1 MDIHILTLFPS
12 MFRGPFNCSVVGRAV
27 ERGLAR
33 VHLRDIR
40 DRTRDAHRTA
50 DDYQYGGGPGMVMKP
65 EPIFESVEDA
75 LSGFSPEARALV
87 PVVLLSPQG
96 RLLDQAAAGEL
107 ASKPGLVLICGHYE
121 GVDERVRESLATH
134 DVSIGDYVL
143 TGGELAA
150 MVVADAVVRLLPG
163 VVGSPESVRG
173 DSITSGLLQHPVY
186 TRPPVYRDL
195 GVPPVLLS
203 GDHGEVARWRR
214 EQALLRTL
222 RRRPDLLEKAD
233 LTDDD
238 LRLLAAHGY
247 LGPFAPSGDLC
258 VNRHSGESRNPEG

>member
-1 MDIHILTLFPS
+1 MDIHILTLFPG
-12 MFRGPFNCSVVGRAV
+12 MFHGPFDHGVVGRAAG
-27 ERGLAR
+27 RGLVR
-33 VHLRDIR
+33 IHLQDIR
-40 DRTRDAHRTA
+40 DHTHDAHRTA

-65 EPIFESVEDA
+65 EPVFEAVDHA
-75 LSGFSPEARALV
+75 LSGFSAGDRARV

-96 RLLDQAAAGEL
+96 RRFDQAAAAEL

-121 GVDERVRESLATH
+121 GVDERVRESLATD

-163 VVGSPESVRG
+163 VVGSPESVQG
-173 DSITSGLLQHPVY
+173 DSITSGLLQHPLY
-186 TRPPVYRDL
+186 TRPPVYRGL

-203 GDHGEVARWRR
+203 GDHGEVDRWRR

-222 RRRPDLLEKAD
+222 EKRPDLLEKAD
-233 LTDDD
+233 LDDDD
-238 LRLLAAHGY
+238 LRFLAAHGY
-247 LGPFAPSGDLC
+247 
-258 VNRHSGESRNPEG
+258 RER

>member
-1 MDIHILTLFPS
+1 MDIHILTLFPG
-12 MFRGPFNCSVVGRAV
+12 MFHGPFDHGVVGRAV
-27 ERGLAR
+27 GRGLVR
-33 VHLRDIR
+33 IHLRDIR
-40 DRTRDAHRTA
+40 DHTHDAHHTA

-65 EPIFESVEDA
+65 EPVFEAVDHA
-75 LSGFSPEARALV
+75 LSGFSAGDRARV

-96 RLLDQAAAGEL
+96 RRFDQAAAAEL

-121 GVDERVRESLATH
+121 GVDERVRESLATD

-163 VVGSPESVRG
+163 VVGSPESVQG
-173 DSITSGLLQHPVY
+173 DSITSGLLQHPLY
-186 TRPPVYRDL
+186 TRPPVYRGL

-203 GDHGEVARWRR
+203 GDHGEVDRWRR

-222 RRRPDLLEKAD
+222 EKRPDLLEKAD
-233 LTDDD
+233 LDDDD
-238 LRLLAAHGY
+238 LRFLAAHGY
-247 LGPFAPSGDLC
+247 
-258 VNRHSGESRNPEG
+258 RER